1 MLCLYFRCVVAEQIV
16 RKTGTQ
22 AIGGRKYGPKTS
34 RLYPKA
40 VAKHQA
46 PKNADYAFIL
56 PVFLSRYGISYR
68 PLLPF
73 ILRNFSLKSA
83 GSGWKEGMEFFFN
96 VLCIILYCAAGSSLR
111 CNPLLS
117 KVAFS
122 YCSYLSWIKQKMQ
135 NFAQMVH
142 FQITKWV
149 CFIFTLHSVWKNPP
163 KTYLIYLFSSAKE
176 YEFSRQ
182 NVISL
187 DWD

>member
-1 MLCLYFRCVVAEQIV
+1 MVQRHRGCTRKLLQNTKLQRMRTTHSSFQYFFHGMVFH
-16 RKTGTQ
+16 TG
-22 AIGGRKYGPKTS
+22 P
-34 RLYPKA
+34 
-40 VAKHQA
+40 
-46 PKNADYAFIL
+46 F
-56 PVFLSRYGISYR
+56 FLSLLRNFFKECRIRMKRRYGIFLQR
-68 PLLPF
+68 FMHHP
-73 ILRNFSLKSA
+73 I
-83 GSGWKEGMEFFFN
+83 
-96 VLCIILYCAAGSSLR
+96 YCAARSSLR

-187 DWD
+187 EWDCH